1 MRFITSLLTLSQF
14 VIGSLAMAAIDLGL
28 PTENQR
34 LFSGEPEKFYMYVDR
49 YFDDEHTQPWEG
61 GSYGYVR
68 TSMRLGDQVI
78 QTKFHEGIDIA
89 PIKRD
94 KAGNPLDL
102 VCSIAE
108 GKVAYISSISGR
120 SSYGKYVVIEH
131 DWDNSPV
138 YSLYAHLADIT
149 CKLNDPVSKGA
160 VLGRMGYTGEGITRV
175 RAHVHL
181 EIALKLSGRFSEWAP
196 KQLNYHGNFN
206 GMNLAGADV
215 AGYFLA
221 HKANPNLTFSQYLAS
236 YPTYYKVTMP
246 NSGTIDIATRYPWL
260 IRSNTA
266 KASSSWEVSFSETG
280 MPLAIFASDRRV
292 TQPTITMVR
301 PSDIP
306 HRYKTR
312 GLLSG
317 EGKQASLSTDGKNLL
332 NLLSG
337 NFPSAAPADK
347 KQ

>member
-14 VIGSLAMAAIDLGL
+14 VLGSLAMAAIDLVL

-49 YFDDEHTQPWEG
+49 YFDDKHTQPWEG

-120 SSYGKYVVIEH
+120 SNYGKYVVIEH
-131 DWDNSPV
+131 NWDNSPV

-149 CKLNDPVSKGA
+149 CNLNDPVSKGA

-221 HKANPNLTFSQYLAS
+221 HKANPNLTFSQFLAS
-236 YPTYYKVTMP
+236 YPAYYKVTMP

>member
-1 MRFITSLLTLSQF
+1 MRFITSLLTLSQ
-14 VIGSLAMAAIDLGL
+14 VGLSSLAMAAIDLVL
-28 PTENQR
+28 PTENQH

-49 YFDDEHTQPWEG
+49 YFDNEHTQPWEG

-68 TSMRLGDQVI
+68 TSMRVGDQVI

-108 GKVAYISSISGR
+108 GKVAYISEIAGR
-120 SSYGKYVVIEH
+120 SNYGKYVVIEH
-131 DWDNSPV
+131 NWDNSPV

-181 EIALKLSGRFSEWAP
+181 EIALMLSGRFSEWAP

-221 HKANPNLTFSQYLAS
+221 HKANPNLSFSQYLAS
-236 YPTYYKVTMP
+236 YPAYYKVTMP
-246 NSGTIDIATRYPWL
+246 NSGAIDIATRYPWL
-260 IRSNTA
+260 IRSNAA

-280 MPLAIFASDRRV
+280 MPLGIVASDRRV

-301 PSDIP
+301 PSEIP
-306 HRYKTR
+306 HRFKTR

-317 EGKQASLSTDGKNLL
+317 EGKQASLSRDGNNLL

-337 NFPSAAPADK
+337 NFPSAAPTDK